1 MKFRIL
7 LFAAFVSVISNSAS
21 AQKYSVEKTPAWV
34 KSSEIPVKSAK
45 SKYDIMS
52 GYYITLADLQVNL
65 EENSTFSR
73 QVLSIVS
80 YSGITATSQLS
91 VVYDTSYQQLKIH
104 HLYIWRKGVKID
116 RTSSLSLETLNN
128 EMNLQQ
134 GIYTGLVTA
143 YDILDDIRKDDMID
157 FSYTL
162 TGDNPI
168 LGNEKYL
175 FFPIESMNP
184 VDLYSIRVLYPKTDD
199 YTYQCIGC
207 DSLTKVSD
215 TGNYRQIEIKTE
227 NVPAFQPEDRLP
239 SWRFP
244 AKYFILSSLKS
255 WKDVNSWAQKVFT
268 LQQEPDLS
276 EVYSEI
282 FTGDETTEQKI
293 NKIIS
298 YVQDDIRYMGVEAGI
313 GSIKPFPPGDVVKK
327 RFGDCK
333 DKSLLLLWLLKKIG
347 IENAWPVLVNTNL
360 QHELGRLLPSNEV
373 FNHCIVTFDY
383 NNNRYWVD
391 PTTPMQGGD
400 FRDLYTTDFGKALI
414 IGLPADSLQD
424 MAPRN
429 KEPKTEV
436 IDEYTI
442 TSFTAPATL
451 KLTSKRYGFEAD
463 SRRGMFEFL
472 STDIVSEQVVKDLK
486 LIIPVVNKT
495 GDLKITDD
503 PDSNTFKIEYS
514 YEIDGFW
521 QDGDKATNNDLRGLW
536 MFRFEPVMLYSDL
549 NVSACVERKSDYPL
563 DYPLNLD
570 YQIIF
575 HFPAD
580 LLIMDDYKKYDNT
593 AFSYEEKVEQ
603 ISSNTVKLQYLLRTK
618 SKYIKAED
626 YIEMCRQKNEIAEK
640 LPVVFYFPK

>member
-7 LFAAFVSVISNSAS
+7 LFAAFVLILSNSAN
-21 AQKYSVEKTPAWV
+21 ARKYSFEKAPGWV
-34 KSSEIPVKSAK
+34 KSSEIPVKSVK

-52 GYYITLADLQVNL
+52 GYYFTLVDFQVNL
-65 EENSTFSR
+65 EENATYSR
-73 QVLSIVS
+73 QVMNIVS
-80 YSGITATSQLS
+80 YSGITSASQLS
-91 VVYDTSYQQLKIH
+91 VVYDTSYQQLTIH
-104 HLYIWRKGVKID
+104 HLYVWRKGVKID

-162 TGDNPI
+162 TGTNPI
-168 LGNEKYL
+168 LGNEKHV
-175 FFPIESMNP
+175 FFPIESINP
-184 VDLYSIRVLYPKTDD
+184 VDLYSIRILYPNTKD
-199 YTYQCIGC
+199 YAYECIGC
-207 DSLTKVSD
+207 DSLMTVSD
-215 TGNYRQIEIKTE
+215 TGNYRQMEIKVE
-227 NVPAFQPEDRLP
+227 NVPAFQLEDRMP
-239 SWRFP
+239 SWRSP
-244 AKYFILSSLKS
+244 AKYFILSSFKS
-255 WKDVNSWAQKVFT
+255 WKDVNNWAQKVFA

-282 FTGDETTEQKI
+282 FTGSETTEQKI

-298 YVQDDIRYMGVEAGI
+298 FVQDDIRYMGIEAGI

-333 DKSLLLLWLLKKIG
+333 DKSLLLVWLLKKIG
-347 IENAWPVLVNTNL
+347 VDKAYPVLVNTNM

-373 FNHCIVTFDY
+373 FNHCIVTFEYDS
-383 NNNRYWVD
+383 NRYWVD
-391 PTTPMQGGD
+391 PTMPMQGGD
-400 FRDLYTTDFGKALI
+400 FRDLYTTDFGKVLI
-414 IGLPADSLQD
+414 IGMPADSLQE
-424 MAPRN
+424 MAPQN

-436 IDEYTI
+436 IDELMI
-442 TSFTAPATL
+442 SSFTAPATL
-451 KLTSKRYGFEAD
+451 ELTSKRYGFEAD
-463 SRRGMFEFL
+463 NRRGMFEFL
-472 STDIVSEQVVKDLK
+472 SSELVSEQVVKDLK
-486 LIIPVVNKT
+486 LIFPVVNKT
-495 GDLKITDD
+495 SDLKITDD
-503 PDSNTFKIEYS
+503 PDSNTFIIKYS

-521 QDGDKATNNDLRGLW
+521 QDGDKSTNNDRRGLW
-536 MFRFEPVMLYSDL
+536 IFRFEPVMLYSDL

-575 HFPAD
+575 HFPSD
-580 LLIMDDYKKYDNT
+580 LLIMDDYKKYDNK

-603 ISSNTVKLQYLLRTK
+603 INSNTVKLRYLLKTK
-618 SKYIKAED
+618 SKFIKAED
-626 YIEMCRQKNEIAEK
+626 YPEVCRQKNEIAEK